1 MKVIGLVGW
10 SGSGKTTL
18 IVSLIPVL
26 RSLGIRVSTLKHAH
40 HDFDIDHPGKD
51 SYEHRA
57 AGASEVLV
65 SSSRRWAL
73 VHEHNDMPEPSLDE
87 LLTRL
92 SPTDLVII
100 EGFKRHQHDKIE
112 IHRKGVREL
121 LAKNDDRIIAVASD
135 EPLNDLNIPNLDLN
149 DVESVADFMVTH
161 CSLNTHGNH

>member
-1 MKVIGLVGW
+1 
-10 SGSGKTTL
+10 
-18 IVSLIPVL
+18 
-26 RSLGIRVSTLKHAH
+26 
-40 HDFDIDHPGKD
+40 
-51 SYEHRA
+51 
-57 AGASEVLV
+57 
-65 SSSRRWAL
+65 
-73 VHEHNDMPEPSLDE
+73 MPEPGLDE

-112 IHRKGVREL
+112 IHRKGGREL